1 MLTVFEILADPTRRG
16 IIELLAQR
24 ERSVG
29 ELIERF
35 TLTQPAISRQLRLLR
50 EAGLVSV
57 RPDGQRRLY
66 SLRTEPLE
74 EMHRWLAPLLGPA
87 T

>member
-1 MLTVFEILADPTRRG
+1 MLTVFEIVADPTRRG

-74 EMHRWLAPLLGPA
+74 EMQRWLAPLLGPA